1 MQNNS
6 FDFLTTPQVAEIL
19 GLAENTL
26 EIWRHRGGIG
36 PKFLKFGRAVRYR
49 RSDLESWI
57 NSQTRTSTHQKTK
70 SR

>member
-1 MQNNS
+1 MENKS

-26 EIWRHRGGIG
+26 EIWRHRGIG
-36 PKFLKFGRAVRYR
+36 PKFLKFGRACRYR
-49 RSDLESWI
+49 RADLEAWI
-57 NSQTRTSTHQKTK
+57 DAQTRTSTRQTTK